1 MTQLA
6 RGLGIAVAS
15 AGIGSRGWRRAAV
28 ACPVAVRL
36 RRRDPRDGDP
46 HVMIAGEIERRRRV
60 ETRVGRFPGG
70 AKNPR
75 RLGKSVPLN
84 APRGSAAERA
94 RAARTASAG
103 ETGGSPIQ
111 REGARPA

>member
-60 ETRVGRFPGG
+60 ETRVGAREGAGRVGRFPGG

-75 RLGKSVPLN
+75 RLGEKCSI
-84 APRGSAAERA
+84 ERTE
-94 RAARTASAG
+94 RV
-103 ETGGSPIQ
+103 GG
-111 REGARPA
+111 